1 MRKPIEIRIEC
12 INRTRTK
19 GTIALYK
26 IISVYGLMDTYEW
39 QYRCSLVEARKHI
52 KGFHGNAKPA
62 IPVIVD

>member
-12 INRTRTK
+12 VNKNRRA
-19 GTIALYK
+19 GMPALYK

-39 QYRCSLVEARKHI
+39 PYKCDLKKARKHI
-52 KGFHGNAKPA
+52 ADFHGNAKPA